1 MGKWLFLLFTVVPVL
16 EVFLL
21 VQLGALLGPWP
32 TIGIVVATG
41 LIGAALARD
50 EGARVVRDWQQAML
64 EGRLPRDGVL
74 SGLLVLVGGVLL
86 VTPGVLT
93 DIVGFALLVPITR
106 RPIAAFVRKRVEAK
120 LAQRVAGGQVIVE
133 TFSAMSADEPI
144 GDRPGRSHAREPDT
158 IDM

>member
-21 VQLGALLGPWP
+21 VQVGAQLGPWP
-32 TIGIVVATG
+32 TVGIVVATG
-41 LIGAALARD
+41 LVGAALARN
-50 EGARVVRDWQQAML
+50 EGARVFRDWQQAMVQ
-64 EGRLPRDGVL
+64 GQLPQDGVL

-93 DIVGFALLVPITR
+93 DVVGLLLLLPLTR

-120 LAQRVAGGQVIVE
+120 IAREFTEGRVVVE
-133 TFSAMSADEPI
+133 TFSAAVGQPPP
-144 GDRPGRSHAREPDT
+144 RTHEPDV